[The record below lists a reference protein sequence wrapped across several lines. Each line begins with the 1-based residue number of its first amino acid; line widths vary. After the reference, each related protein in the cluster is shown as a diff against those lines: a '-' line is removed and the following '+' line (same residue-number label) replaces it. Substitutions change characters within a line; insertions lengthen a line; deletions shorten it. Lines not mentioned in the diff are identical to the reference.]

1 MNDISQLHAGDL
13 VDAQAVAFDTRPPG
27 ERYYRHPGD
36 IVRVVIWAAA
46 TVLLI
51 LLIEVAEGTNTG
63 IREDIGEAAA
73 LVPRAARELALGLAQ
88 LTAVVIPIVVL
99 ALLAWQ
105 RRWRR
110 ISLLVLAA
118 VAGGG
123 AYLLLDAAM
132 GLEGAV
138 PDAVDETS
146 WLLST
151 RFPPVAYVAGAAAA
165 AVVGK
170 PWLSREW
177 RRSADRGLLLLLAV
191 LVIAGT
197 SGLAEV
203 LLAVTAGSLVG
214 AALLVA
220 FGAPNRRPSPQAV
233 ADALAAAGLPAVGL
247 TLERAVGGRSQ
258 LYRGAMADGSSTF
271 IKVYSADS
279 RDADV
284 LFRGYRRL
292 ILREPGDEWPAA
304 SLDRDVEHEGL
315 LLLLACRGGARC
327 PELRGFTSLP
337 DGSAV
342 LAMED
347 LRGRPLDS
355 LSAEELDD
363 STLDSVWQQ
372 VHAFHATGLAHRA
385 LRTAN
390 IVVTDD
396 TPAIVDLSAAT
407 APADARMQAIDRAE
421 LLTSLATVYGAEASV
436 AAAARTLD
444 ANALA
449 AASPYIQPLALSA
462 ATRKRASKST
472 LKDVR
477 ESIAAVTGREPE
489 KLEPLVRVRPRTI
502 FMIATL
508 TGAFY
513 FLLPQLANVDDSV
526 SALRSANWGWIAA
539 CVVTSIVTYVAAG
552 VGMIGGVSQKLSL
565 VPTTQ
570 VQLASSFVNRVTPA
584 NVGGMALNVRY
595 LQKAGVPPAEAVTGM
610 GLNVVAGGIVH
621 IGAAAP
627 LLRLGG
633 PWRRRGVLTPEQQQS
648 AGRDRRVDGSARHC
662 HGVAMGSQDRHQEG
676 VAGRAAGA
684 RQRWHPRP
692 LTPAPAPP
700 LRRFHRGHTRLRRS
714 PRLRCERV
722 RRRRQLRPGWCG
734 LPRIVDHRRCC
745 ADAGWLGRDGGGARR
760 RFHGDRHGR
769 RPRRGDGAQLPPCHL
784 LVADLARLDQP
795 QVAREAQLHLSP
807 GGTPPSQT
815 GGVLPIRR
823 ERLVATLAP

>member
-1 MNDISQLHAGDL
+1 MNDMSQLDAGGL
-13 VDAQAVAFDTRPPG
+13 VSTPVLAFDTRPPG

-36 IVRVVIWAAA
+36 VVRVVMWAAA
-46 TVLLI
+46 TALLI

-63 IREDIGEAAA
+63 IREDLGEAAA
-73 LVPRAARELALGLAQ
+73 LVPRAARELALGVAQ
-88 LTAVVIPIVVL
+88 LMAVVIPIVVL
-99 ALLAWQ
+99 ALLVWQ

-110 ISLLVLAA
+110 ISLIVLAA
-118 VAGGG
+118 AAGAG

-177 RRSADRGLLLLLAV
+177 RRSADRGLILLLAI

-214 AALLVA
+214 SALLVA
-220 FGAPNRRPSPQAV
+220 FGAPNRRPSPQAI
-233 ADALAAAGLPAVGL
+233 ADALAAAGLPAVDL

-258 LYRGAMADGSSTF
+258 LYRGAMEDGSSTF

-304 SLDRDVEHEGL
+304 TLDRNVEHEGL

-337 DGSAV
+337 DGSAL

-363 STLDSVWQQ
+363 GTLDSVWQQ

-385 LRTAN
+385 LRAAN
-390 IVVTDD
+390 IVVTDGG
-396 TPAIVDLSAAT
+396 ASIVDLSAAT

-421 LLTSLATVYGAEASV
+421 LLTSLATVHGADASV

-444 ANALA
+444 ADALA
-449 AASPYIQPLALSA
+449 AASPYVQPLALST
-462 ATRKRASKST
+462 ATRKGASKST
-472 LKDVR
+472 LKAIR
-477 ESIAAVTGREPE
+477 ESVAEVTGREPE

-539 CVVTSIVTYVAAG
+539 CVVTSILTYVAAA
-552 VGMIGGVSQKLSL
+552 VGMVGGVAEKLSL
-565 VPTTQ
+565 APTTQ

-595 LQKAGVPPAEAVTGM
+595 LQKAGVPPAEAVAGM

-621 IGAAAP
+621 IVLLFVFFAWAGRSGGEGFSLPSSSKVLVVIAVLLAVLGIAMASRWGRKIVIRKVWPAVRQALASVGTLARSPRRLLLLFGGSIGVTLAYVASLACAVNAFDANVSFAQVGAVYLGSSIIAAAAP
-627 LLRLGG
+627 TPGGLG
-633 PWRRRGVLTPEQQQS
+633 
-648 AGRDRRVDGSARHC
+648 
-662 HGVAMGSQDRHQEG
+662 AMEAAL
-676 VAGRAAGA
+676 VAGFTAIGMDGA
-684 RQRWHPRP
+684 
-692 LTPAPAPP
+692 LAVATV
-700 LRRFHRGHTRLRRS
+700 LSYRLATYWL
-714 PRLRCERV
+714 PIL
-722 RRRRQLRPGWCG
+722 PGWIS
-734 LPRIVDHRRCC
+734 LK
-745 ADAGWLGRDGGGARR
+745 LLE
-760 RFHGDRHGR
+760 RHNY
-769 RPRRGDGAQLPPCHL
+769 
-784 LVADLARLDQP
+784 
-795 QVAREAQLHLSP
+795 
-807 GGTPPSQT
+807 
-815 GGVLPIRR
+815 I
-823 ERLVATLAP
+823 